1 MLTEFEIEK
10 LKLNA
15 KRNGGNKIRVCLY
28 ARKSQKDKKENSID
42 TQINALNLFLE
53 SIRNDLP
60 EYEIF
65 YTDDDIYSEDDRSGT
80 NVDRREEFLSLID
93 KTEKEPDY
101 YGACLVYKLDRFSR
115 NIKDSA
121 EYRDKLL
128 ANGCLLLSIDWR
140 NDGKP
145 ASNLM
150 FNMLSGLNEYYA
162 QNSAFLVAA
171 GMKNK
176 ASKCLCLG
184 PLPYGYCNE
193 IIGSYKTG
201 RIVIKKDE
209 AKIVKEIYS
218 QFLEGK
224 TENEIAKSLNDR
236 GILNRNG
243 NKWKPKNIDKMLHNV
258 RYTGTYIWA
267 SGERVKKHKVFQG
280 TIKPEVQEN
289 AYDAIISKEDFNKV
303 QETLDNKKR
312 SHCYSQSDGYFLTG
326 LIKCSKCNRN
336 MWGGKHSAGRN
347 KVITRFYEDG
357 EHINGNCDTKAINAD
372 YIEKSVVSIS
382 GNLIKRMVN
391 ENCDVFLGNKNNIL
405 KKINDE
411 IARLNN
417 IINTNKKK
425 IANLIE
431 LQISN
436 PSLASI
442 YNDNI
447 VKLNEAI
454 EEDMKR
460 IEEDKLRYEKITKA
474 LLNPDI
480 SYDNLLSNMGE
491 LRSLVFRMF
500 DKIEYDNEK
509 IVLYVKEGA

>member
-1 MLTEFEIEK
+1 MLTEFEIK
-10 LKLNA
+10 QLKLNA

-53 SIRNDLP
+53 SIRNDLL

-80 NVDRREEFLSLID
+80 NVDRREEFLSLVD

-115 NIKDSA
+115 NSKDSA
-121 EYRDKLL
+121 DYRDRLL

-140 NDGKP
+140 NDGNP
-145 ASNLM
+145 ASYLM

-193 IIGSYKTG
+193 LVGSNKTG
-201 RIVIKKDE
+201 KIVIKEDE
-209 AKIVKEIYS
+209 AKIVREIYS

-224 TENEIAKSLNDR
+224 IVNEIAKSLNER

-243 NKWKPKNIDKMLHNV
+243 NEWKAKSIEKMLHNV
-258 RYTGTYIWA
+258 RYTGTYLWA
-267 SGERVKKHKVFQG
+267 SGERVKRHKVFLG
-280 TIKPEVQEN
+280 TIEPKVQEN
-289 AYDAIISKEDFNKV
+289 AYEAIITKEDFNKV
-303 QETLDNKKR
+303 QDALDKKKG
-312 SHCYSQSDGYFLTG
+312 SHCYSQPDGYFLTG
-326 LIKCSKCNRN
+326 LIRCSKCNSN
-336 MWGGKHSAGRN
+336 MKGGKHTAGR
-347 KVITRFYEDG
+347 KRIMTRFYEDR
-357 EHINGNCDTKAINAD
+357 EHLKGNCETKAINAD
-372 YIEKSVVSIS
+372 YIEKSVAAIS
-382 GNLIKRMVN
+382 SKLIQRMVN
-391 ENCDVFLGNKNNIL
+391 ENYDTFLGNKNAIL
-405 KKINDE
+405 KKLDDDMN
-411 IARLNN
+411 RLTSV
-417 IINTNKKK
+417 INTNKKK

-442 YNDNI
+442 YNENI
-447 VKLNEAI
+447 EKLNKTI
-454 EEDMKR
+454 LDDMKH
-460 IEEDKLRYEKITKA
+460 IDEDKLRYEKITRA

-480 SYDNLLSNMGE
+480 SYDNLLSNKGV
-491 LRSLVFRMF
+491 LRRLVFRMF
-500 DKIEYDNEK
+500 DKIDYDNEK